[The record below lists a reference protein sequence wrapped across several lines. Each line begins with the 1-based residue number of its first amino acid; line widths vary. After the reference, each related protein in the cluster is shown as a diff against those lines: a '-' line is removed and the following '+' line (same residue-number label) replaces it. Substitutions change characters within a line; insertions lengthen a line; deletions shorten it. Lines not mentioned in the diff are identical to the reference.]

1 MNTQL
6 TTTVKAP
13 ASASLLEL
21 VEPVS
26 LVEEIDR
33 IHNMLARRAFE
44 IFGEEG
50 NLIGRDLD
58 HWLKAESELLHSV
71 PLTIEQSEREV
82 IVEAEV
88 PGFSV
93 SDIKVSLEP
102 RKLTISGKRQ
112 LRKET
117 QKGKKVY
124 TEAGSDEILRIIT
137 LPVEVDVLNTVATLR
152 EGILQLKMPRTKVK
166 ASVVEI
172 KAA

>member
-1 MNTQL
+1 VNTQL

>member
-1 MNTQL
+1 VNTQL

-88 PGFSV
+88 PGFSA